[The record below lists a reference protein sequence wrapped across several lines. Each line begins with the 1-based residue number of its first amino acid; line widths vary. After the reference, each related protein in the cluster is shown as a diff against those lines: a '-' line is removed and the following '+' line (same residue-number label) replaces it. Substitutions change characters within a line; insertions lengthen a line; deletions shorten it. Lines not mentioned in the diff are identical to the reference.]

1 MGVYGTRDGK
11 FIAKKITVQD
21 KVPVQYIIPKT
32 VAYSTAAIMS
42 AEDVNSNGTTA
53 YSNVDLL
60 IQPPYAMRLLVTANA
75 AGTAANTD
83 ALTVVGIDAMGIR
96 RSEDIVISSTA
107 GTSNTSTYAYAKIT
121 SMTPNAVSKCTGM
134 GIGFNNAVIG
144 LPHPIASSGDIVS
157 FAYDGGYSTTL
168 AADNAFTVEPTYD
181 TMTLTGTAAAKVVQV
196 TYKSK
201 MQE

>member
-1 MGVYGTRDGK
+1 MGLYGTRDGK
-11 FIAKKITVQD
+11 FIVKKLNVQD
-21 KVPVQYIIPKT
+21 KIPVQYVIPKT
-32 VAYSTAAIMS
+32 VAYSTGAIMTG
-42 AEDVNSNGTTA
+42 EDVNANGTAA
-53 YSNVDLL
+53 YDNTSILV
-60 IQPPYAMRLLVTANA
+60 QPPYAMRLLVTPGA

-96 RSEDIVISSTA
+96 REEDIIISSTA
-107 GTSNTSTYAYAKIT
+107 ATATPSTYAYAKIT
-121 SMTPNAVSKCTGM
+121 SMTPNAVSKCTDL
-134 GIGFNNAVIG
+134 GIGYDNAVIG

-181 TMTLTGTAAAKVVQV
+181 TMTLTGTAAGKVVQV